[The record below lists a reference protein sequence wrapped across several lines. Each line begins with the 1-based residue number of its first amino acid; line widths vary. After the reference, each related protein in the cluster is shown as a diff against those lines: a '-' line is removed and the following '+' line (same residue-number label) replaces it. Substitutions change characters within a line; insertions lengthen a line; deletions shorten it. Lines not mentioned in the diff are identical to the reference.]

1 MLLVDA
7 ARVPPVTAA
16 PDTTVLQAIR
26 LMAANDV
33 GAVIVTDPLG
43 KVLGIFTERDNMLR
57 VTLTDRD
64 PKTTLLKDVMT
75 TSVKT
80 GAPDMP
86 AQEALG
92 RMLRSK
98 HRHLP
103 IVDKLGRVMGVISV
117 RQLLV
122 KRLDEQKDD
131 IETLN
136 AYATAGGPG

>member
-1 MLLVDA
+1 MLLEEV

-16 PDTTVLQAIR
+16 PETSVLQAIR

-33 GAVIVTDPLG
+33 GAVIVTDPFG
-43 KVLGIFTERDNMLR
+43 KVVGIFTERDNMLR
-57 VTLTDRD
+57 VTLGERN

-75 TSVKT
+75 AAVKT
-80 GAPDMP
+80 AQPDMP

-103 IVDKLGRVMGVISV
+103 IIDKEGRVMGVVSV